1 MSAIKEL
8 KEKMQRTSDKNER
21 LRYSPIY
28 KKKKKRKCM
37 KKSKKEA
44 CMTKNKIK
52 DKFDKK

>member
-1 MSAIKEL
+1 
-8 KEKMQRTSDKNER
+8 MQRRSDKDEM

-28 KKKKKRKCM
+28 KKKKKRTCM